1 MKIFNSLYQLIVFA
15 KSSILDEWWEDPL
28 SVEIERTTVILQ
40 YHITSYLSNQYFNYL
55 FIIAYV

>member
-1 MKIFNSLYQLIVFA
+1 MKIFNSLYQLNVFA